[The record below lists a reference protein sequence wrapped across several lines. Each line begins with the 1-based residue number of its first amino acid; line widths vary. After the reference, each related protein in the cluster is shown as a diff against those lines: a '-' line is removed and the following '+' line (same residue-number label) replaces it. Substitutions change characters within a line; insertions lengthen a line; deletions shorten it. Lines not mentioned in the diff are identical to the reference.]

1 MKIDRLIGILSIL
14 LQRDK
19 ITASELAEKFEVSR
33 RTIIRDIEDISKAGI
48 PITASQGRNGGISI
62 MDGFKLD
69 RTLLSTEDMK
79 AILTGLQGL
88 DSVSESSRYR
98 RLMEKLSAE
107 NAVNMESAGNSI
119 IVDLSSWD
127 KSMVSSKLEIIKS
140 AIRSREKISFMY
152 YSPERTEERTIEPYR
167 LVFQWA
173 NWYAWGYCEKRKDYR
188 MFKLTRMTGL
198 RASGESFSP
207 REIPVY
213 SCDKLRHTKG
223 EISVKVR
230 FDSSVMWRLVDEFG
244 AEYLSSA
251 ANGNESKDGSII
263 LDFTWSDVP
272 SFFSYIAG
280 FREAAEIIAPEEYR
294 KEYSELLENMLKK
307 YR

>member
-19 ITASELAEKFEVSR
+19 ITAAELAEKFEVSR
-33 RTIIRDIEDISKAGI
+33 RTIVRDIEDISKAGI

-62 MDGFKLD
+62 MEGFKLD
-69 RTLLSTEDMK
+69 RTLLSSEDMK

-98 RLMEKLSAE
+98 CLMEKLDAE
-107 NAVNMESAGNSI
+107 NAGNSI

-127 KSMVSSKLEIIKS
+127 KSMVSSKLELIKS
-140 AIRSREKISFMY
+140 AVGNHEKISFMY

-173 NWYAWGYCEKRKDYR
+173 SWYVWGYCEKRKDYR
-188 MFKLTRMTGL
+188 MFKLTRMTEL
-198 RASGESFSP
+198 HASGEKFLP

-223 EISVKVR
+223 EIAVTVR

-251 ANGNESKDGSII
+251 ANGNSDKDGSIT

-280 FREAAEIIAPEEYR
+280 FREAAEIIAPEKYR
-294 KEYSELLENMLKK
+294 KEYAEMLENMLKK
-307 YR
+307 YL